1 MKNKLY
7 IRIKRILLNK
17 KIVAFLICILIASFL
32 WIINALNR
40 TYTKTIAVP
49 VKFINLPKNKALS
62 SELPKFI
69 QADVK
74 ASGAKLLFIDFKK
87 HEKEIII
94 DLNNLSSK
102 QLKLNNLAINTALSI
117 GNLSKLFNTEIE
129 LIKVKPDSI
138 YFSFGR
144 SYQKIVPVIA
154 DLQIDFDTLY
164 NYGDKVKISPSSL
177 ILYGDSL
184 LLSSIDEVKTEK
196 IILNNLNKTINQK
209 ATIVLPE
216 EFEERIGISQKEVS
230 LDINVDKFTEL
241 NLDVPV
247 ETINV
252 PKGFE
257 LKTFPDKINIHI
269 KVGLLEYDSLRTE
282 QFRVIV
288 DYKEIVKNKNKLPIK
303 IDLQPDN
310 IKIIKI
316 IPQKVEFLIK
326 KQ

>member
-1 MKNKLY
+1 M
-7 IRIKRILLNK
+7 LNK
-17 KIVAFLICILIASFL
+17 KIVAFLICIVIASFL

-49 VKFINLPKNKALS
+49 LKFINLPKNKALS
-62 SELPKFI
+62 SELPKYI

-87 HEKEIII
+87 NEKEIII

-102 QLKLNNLAINTALSI
+102 QLKLNNLSINTALSI

-177 ILYGDSL
+177 TLFGDSL

-196 IILNNLNKTINQK
+196 IVLNNLNKTINQK

-216 EFEERIGISQKEVS
+216 EFEERIGISQKEVN

-241 NLDVPV
+241 NLDVPI
-247 ETINV
+247 ETIKV
-252 PKGFE
+252 PKGYE
-257 LKTFPDKINIHI
+257 LKTFPDKINLHI
-269 KVGLLEYDSLRTE
+269 KVGLLEYDSLRPE
-282 QFRVIV
+282 QFRVLV
-288 DYKEIVKNKNKLPIK
+288 DYSDIPKNKNKLPVK
-303 IDLQPDN
+303 IDQQTDN
-310 IKIIKI
+310 VKIIKI
-316 IPQKVEFLIK
+316 IPQKVEYLIK

>member
-1 MKNKLY
+1 M
-7 IRIKRILLNK
+7 
-17 KIVAFLICILIASFL
+17 AFLICILIASFL

-49 VKFINLPKNKALS
+49 VKFINLPKNKAIS
-62 SELPKFI
+62 SELPKYI

-87 HEKEIII
+87 NEKEIII
-94 DLNNLSSK
+94 DLNNFSSK

-164 NYGDKVKISPSSL
+164 NFGEKVKISPSSL
-177 ILYGDSL
+177 TLYGDSI

-209 ATIVLPE
+209 ATIILPE
-216 EFEERIGISQKEVS
+216 ELEERIGISQKEVN

-241 NLDVPV
+241 NLDVPI
-247 ETINV
+247 ETIKV

-257 LKTFPDKINIHI
+257 LKTFPDKINLYI
-269 KVGLLEYDSLRTE
+269 KVGLLEYDSLRPE

-288 DYKEIVKNKNKLPIK
+288 DYTDISKNKNKLPIK
-303 IDLQPDN
+303 IDQQPDN

>member
-17 KIVAFLICILIASFL
+17 KIVAFLICIVIASFL

-49 VKFINLPKNKALS
+49 LKFINLPKNKALS
-62 SELPKFI
+62 SELPKYI

-87 HEKEIII
+87 NEKEIII

-102 QLKLNNLAINTALSI
+102 QLKLNNLSINTALSI
-117 GNLSKLFNTEIE
+117 GNLSKLFNTKIE

-177 ILYGDSL
+177 TLFGDSL

-196 IILNNLNKTINQK
+196 IVLNNLNKTINQK

-216 EFEERIGISQKEVS
+216 EFEERIGISQKEVN

-241 NLDVPV
+241 NLDVPI
-247 ETINV
+247 ETIKV
-252 PKGFE
+252 PKGYE
-257 LKTFPDKINIHI
+257 LKTFPDKINLHI
-269 KVGLLEYDSLRTE
+269 KVGLLEYDSLRPE
-282 QFRVIV
+282 QFRVLV
-288 DYKEIVKNKNKLPIK
+288 DYSDIPKNKNKLPVK
-303 IDLQPDN
+303 IDQQTDN
-310 IKIIKI
+310 VKIIKI
-316 IPQKVEFLIK
+316 IPQKVEYLIK

>member
-1 MKNKLY
+1 LKNKLY
-7 IRIKRILLNK
+7 IKVNRILLNK

-32 WIINALNR
+32 WIVNALNR

-49 VKFINLPKNKALS
+49 LKFINLPKNKALS

-87 HEKEIII
+87 NENEIII
-94 DLNNLSSK
+94 DFNNFSSK
-102 QLKLNNLAINTALSI
+102 KIHSNNLAINTALSI
-117 GNLSKLFNTEIE
+117 GNLSKLFNTEVE

-138 YFSFGR
+138 YFSFGKA
-144 SYQKIVPVIA
+144 YQKIVPVIS

-164 NYGDKVKISPSSL
+164 NYGDKVKISPSS
-177 ILYGDSL
+177 ITLYGDSL

-196 IILNNLNKTINQK
+196 IILNNLNKTIKQK

-216 EFEERIGISQKEVS
+216 EFEERIGISQKEVN

-257 LKTFPDKINIHI
+257 LKTFPDKIKLQI
-269 KVGLLEYDSLRTE
+269 KVGLLEYDSLRPE

-288 DYKEIVKNKNKLPIK
+288 NYADITKNKNKLPVK
-303 IDLQPDN
+303 IDQQPEN

>member
-1 MKNKLY
+1 
-7 IRIKRILLNK
+7 LLNK
-17 KIVAFLICILIASFL
+17 KIVAFLICIVIASFL

-49 VKFINLPKNKALS
+49 LKFINLPKNKALS
-62 SELPKFI
+62 SELPKYI

-87 HEKEIII
+87 NEKEIII

-102 QLKLNNLAINTALSI
+102 QLKLNNLSINTALSI

-177 ILYGDSL
+177 TLFGDSL

-196 IILNNLNKTINQK
+196 IVLNNLNKTINQK

-216 EFEERIGISQKEVS
+216 EFEERIGISQKEVN

-241 NLDVPV
+241 NLDVPI
-247 ETINV
+247 ETIKV
-252 PKGFE
+252 PKGYE
-257 LKTFPDKINIHI
+257 LKTFPDKINLHI
-269 KVGLLEYDSLRTE
+269 KVGLLEYDSLRPE
-282 QFRVIV
+282 QFRVLV
-288 DYKEIVKNKNKLPIK
+288 DYSDIPKNKNKLPVK
-303 IDLQPDN
+303 IDQQTDN
-310 IKIIKI
+310 VKIIKI
-316 IPQKVEFLIK
+316 IPQKVEYLIK

>member
-1 MKNKLY
+1 
-7 IRIKRILLNK
+7 
-17 KIVAFLICILIASFL
+17 VAFLICILIASFL

-49 VKFINLPKNKALS
+49 VKFINLPKNKAIS
-62 SELPKFI
+62 SELPKYI

-87 HEKEIII
+87 NEKEIII
-94 DLNNLSSK
+94 DLNNFSSK

-164 NYGDKVKISPSSL
+164 NFGEKVKISPSSL
-177 ILYGDSL
+177 TLYGDSI

-196 IILNNLNKTINQK
+196 IVLNNLNKTINQK
-209 ATIVLPE
+209 ATIILPE
-216 EFEERIGISQKEVS
+216 ELEERIGISQKEVN

-241 NLDVPV
+241 NLDVPI
-247 ETINV
+247 ETIKV

-257 LKTFPDKINIHI
+257 LKTFPDKINLYI
-269 KVGLLEYDSLRTE
+269 KVGLLEYDSLRPE

-288 DYKEIVKNKNKLPIK
+288 DYTDISKNKNKLPIK
-303 IDLQPDN
+303 IDQQPDN

>member
-17 KIVAFLICILIASFL
+17 KIVAFLICIVIASFL

-49 VKFINLPKNKALS
+49 LKFINLPKNKALS
-62 SELPKFI
+62 SELPKYI

-87 HEKEIII
+87 NEKEIII

-102 QLKLNNLAINTALSI
+102 QLKLNNLSINTALSI

-177 ILYGDSL
+177 TLFGDSL

-196 IILNNLNKTINQK
+196 IVLNNLNKTINQK

-216 EFEERIGISQKEVS
+216 EFEERIGISQKEVN

-241 NLDVPV
+241 NLDVPI
-247 ETINV
+247 ETIKV
-252 PKGFE
+252 PKGYE
-257 LKTFPDKINIHI
+257 LKTFPDKINLHI
-269 KVGLLEYDSLRTE
+269 KVGLLEYDSLRPE
-282 QFRVIV
+282 QFRVLV
-288 DYKEIVKNKNKLPIK
+288 DYSDIPKNKNKLPVK
-303 IDLQPDN
+303 IDQQTDN
-310 IKIIKI
+310 VKIIKI
-316 IPQKVEFLIK
+316 IPQKVEYLIK